1 MLLPSQKCP
10 GGQVSQV
17 LPSAET
23 NSTFSHLMTS
33 ALLHASLVPLPGREL
48 GRVGNVSLHRRHFTL
63 ELAPRVSEKVLA
75 RQALQSSLLSPRAIS
90 KYVPAGHGSGPAA
103 RRGQ

>member
-23 NSTFSHLMTS
+23 NSTFWHLMTS
-33 ALLHASLVPLPGREL
+33 TLLHASLVPLPGREL
-48 GRVGNVSLHRRHFTL
+48 GRVGKVPLHRWQVAL
-63 ELAPRVSEKVLA
+63 ELAPRFSENLA
-75 RQALQSSLLSPRAIS
+75 AGHCLQSLLFVRPVEFR
-90 KYVPAGHGSGPAA
+90 
-103 RRGQ
+103 